1 LRSEFPKN
9 RKKVQNCISGEIG
22 LNKQYLSG
30 FTAILIALLV
40 IAPNIVGATP
50 NIDCAASGV
59 YKNITACQ
67 ANSIIES
74 KDVFL
79 LDVRTPSEYNYSH
92 IEGAKLIPLK
102 NVPVHDPVNLSY
114 DKLLLN
120 RMKELPEGKSEK
132 IVVYCYSGKRGGIA
146 SQMIADAGYKKVYNL
161 QGGLTAWVSDGY
173 PVVMNSAN
181 WSANYP
187 HYV

>member
-1 LRSEFPKN
+1 
-9 RKKVQNCISGEIG
+9 

-40 IAPNIVGATP
+40 IAPSIVGAAP
-50 NIDCAASGV
+50 EINCAASGV

-67 ANSIIES
+67 AKNILES

-102 NVPVHDPVNLSY
+102 NVPIHDPVNLS
-114 DKLLLN
+114 DDRLLPN
-120 RMKELPEGKSEK
+120 RIKELPKDKSTK
-132 IVVYCYSGKRGGIA
+132 IVVYCYTGKRGSIA
-146 SQMIADAGYKKVYNL
+146 GQMIADAGYKKVYNL
-161 QGGLTAWVSDGY
+161 QGGLPAWVSEGY
-173 PVVMNSAN
+173 PVVMDSAK